1 MFSSVLAALAL
12 PTLME
17 CQAAATNPE
26 FVYAQSVGL
35 QAYSYGFPIVD
46 LHKQKFNETHW
57 AREDQP
63 VASAVNEIAVYP
75 HLLTPATQGQLRAPN
90 VDTLYMNAWV
100 DLSMGPVLVEVP
112 EMGDRYYTLAFMDL
126 YGKPVHIGTRT
137 NQGRAHKYALVGP
150 SGGATPEGYTVVTL
164 KTDINWMLGRVL
176 AMSAADE
183 VVAKQLAQ
191 QIRMVGNTGPAPV
204 AAEPANP
211 HASLQFFDVLNQA
224 LKTLP
229 PVDGEAAL
237 LAGFNQLGIG
247 PGGDFDIT
255 ALSESEKLGLGCALV
270 LGPQVLNKNGFK
282 PTRVANGWMI
292 SDKIADPGQ
301 NYLLRAEIAR
311 GGYINEPEEAMY
323 PASITDNYGEFL
335 RGDRRYQ
342 LRFEAGNLPPVDAFW
357 SITAYD
363 SSTSQLTENTLG
375 RYSIGDRTPGLE
387 YEGDGSLVLVLS
399 AKPPSTGISNWL
411 PIPEGPFH
419 VVTRLY
425 LPKPSALS
433 GEYVLPV
440 IERVK
445 P

>member
-46 LHKQKFNETHW
+46 LYKQKFNETHW
-57 AREDQP
+57 VREDQP

-75 HLLTPATQGQLRAPN
+75 HLLTAATQGQLRAPN

-112 EMGDRYYTLAFMDL
+112 EMDDRYYTLAFMDL

-137 NQGRAHKYALVGP
+137 NQGRAHKYVLVGP
-150 SGGATPEGYTVVTL
+150 SGGATPEGYTVLTL

-176 AMSAADE
+176 AMSAVDE

-211 HASLQFFDVLNQA
+211 HASLQFFDALNQA

-247 PGGDFDIT
+247 PGSDFDVT
-255 ALSESEKLGLGCALV
+255 VLSESEKLGLGCALV

-342 LRFEAGNLPPVDAFW
+342 LRFEAGNLPPVEAFW

-363 SSTSQLTENTLG
+363 SATSQLTENALG

-387 YEGDGSLVLVLS
+387 YEDDGSLVLVLS
-399 AKPPSTGISNWL
+399 AKPPSRGISNWL

-419 VVTRLY
+419 LVTRLY

>member
-1 MFSSVLAALAL
+1 
-12 PTLME
+12 
-17 CQAAATNPE
+17 
-26 FVYAQSVGL
+26 
-35 QAYSYGFPIVD
+35 
-46 LHKQKFNETHW
+46 
-57 AREDQP
+57 
-63 VASAVNEIAVYP
+63 
-75 HLLTPATQGQLRAPN
+75 
-90 VDTLYMNAWV
+90 
-100 DLSMGPVLVEVP
+100 VP

-176 AMSAADE
+176 AMSAPDE

-255 ALSESEKLGLGCALV
+255 ALSDSEKLGLGCALV

-425 LPKPSALS
+425 LPKSSALS